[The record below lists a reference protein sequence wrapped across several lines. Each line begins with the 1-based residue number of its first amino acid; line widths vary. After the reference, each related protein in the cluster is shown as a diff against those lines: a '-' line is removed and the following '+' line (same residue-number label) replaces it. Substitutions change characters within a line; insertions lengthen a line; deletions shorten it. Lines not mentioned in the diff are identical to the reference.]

1 MDKST
6 SENSKKPSPPA
17 AIRAMDA
24 AVVCFSEM
32 GIHKTNMED
41 VAKRAGMA
49 RSTLYRY
56 FKDRDELILAVVERE
71 AEKLAQEVVQRISRY
86 SNIRAYIVEGILYA
100 YDATYEN
107 PLLARLF
114 EEESTSIANRLLLAT
129 NKLQFIAVEA
139 LKQLIQPA
147 QESGMLRKDVS
158 LELMMDWLLRILL
171 SFIAIPSEFTRTEEA
186 RREMLDQMLLPVLIE
201 GG

>member
-1 MDKST
+1 MTENAARNTKKKSQ
-6 SENSKKPSPPA
+6 PA
-17 AIRAMDA
+17 DLRAMEA
-24 AVVCFSEM
+24 AVACFSEM
-32 GIHKTNMED
+32 GFHKTNMED

-56 FKDRDELILAVVERE
+56 FKDRDELILAIVERE
-71 AEKLAQEVVQRISRY
+71 AANLALEIVQRISRY

-100 YDATYEN
+100 YDATYQN
-107 PLLARLF
+107 PLLAKLF

-129 NKLQFIAVEA
+129 NKLQVVAVEA

-158 LELMMDWLLRILL
+158 LELMMDWLLRILISL
-171 SFIAIPSEFTRTEEA
+171 LTIPSEFTQTEED
-186 RREMLDQMLLPVLIE
+186 RRALLDKMLLPVLLDE
-201 GG
+201 G